1 MALPRNCDLIHGLT
15 DKFNTVVEFDSDRW
29 GFFCCDHILRRT
41 RHFGWFSRWSTFVV
55 PRLLYG
61 LESIL
66 LSKKDVECLEKFQRK
81 CLKQIQ
87 GLPDKTDISISLAL
101 LGVLPLDAVV
111 HKNALSTF

>member
-1 MALPRNCDLIHGLT
+1 MGEGL
-15 DKFNTVVEFDSDRW
+15 KQSQN
-29 GFFCCDHILRRT
+29 GYI
-41 RHFGWFSRWSTFVV
+41 WSTFVV

-66 LSKKDVECLEKFQRK
+66 LSKKVVECLEKFQRK

-87 GLPDKTDISISLAL
+87 GLPDKTANSISLAL

-111 HKNALSTF
+111 HKMLLLTSFRSIQLADYAQPTWKQDNTSLVNVHFSTMESSIF